1 MGNYH
6 RSSQEENITIV
17 NIYAANIG
25 SPQYRRQLL
34 TTSTGEIEK
43 DPIIAEDFNTPLT
56 AMDRSPR

>member
-43 DPIIAEDFNTPLT
+43 DPIIAGDFNTPLT